1 MVAIFCDYQSRDFE
15 RRDAPLGLRRDAN
28 AFESACGAV
37 EAALVAMRTRL
48 SAALAR
54 ARVRARAADL
64 DAMLPPHLRARV
76 GLGVQMPCHLW
87 INRLRTRRASFDG
100 EAEAEISVIIIRESQ
115 SVDEYEHSTS
125 LFSNLR
131 LCCVYLY
138 CSPHEIHNA
147 LRASR
152 FVLLHSEEPSPKP
165 AGGREYTMGRSDA
178 ERSESLC
185 SEREA
190 SGAGSGYPK
199 RDSRDRSLDRQKT
212 NTVFFAAAGTS
223 GPSRPSENSSAEPE
237 IHYRVDANCD
247 DVLEFHASARELLL
261 RLEAVRRGALIFQDK
276 TSALAVA
283 ATAQLVPEG
292 GDVLVVNDVSGLTA
306 LHLLSALQPTGF
318 DGRVLICNVFV
329 DALAVR
335 QLQNTL
341 EQLGVNGTC
350 YRYRYTL
357 PLTSRSRQ

>member
-1 MVAIFCDYQSRDFE
+1 M
-15 RRDAPLGLRRDAN
+15 
-28 AFESACGAV
+28 AV
-37 EAALVAMRTRL
+37 
-48 SAALAR
+48 
-54 ARVRARAADL
+54 
-64 DAMLPPHLRARV
+64 
-76 GLGVQMPCHLW
+76 
-87 INRLRTRRASFDG
+87 
-100 EAEAEISVIIIRESQ
+100 
-115 SVDEYEHSTS
+115 
-125 LFSNLR
+125 
-131 LCCVYLY
+131 CCVY

-165 AGGREYTMGRSDA
+165 AAGVREYTMGKSDG
-178 ERSESLC
+178 ERSESLR
-185 SEREA
+185 SESET
-190 SGAGSGYPK
+190 SGAGGAYQK
-199 RDSRDRSLDRQKT
+199 RRDSRDRSLDRAKAT
-212 NTVFFAAAGTS
+212 SVFFAAAGAS
-223 GPSRPSENSSAEPE
+223 GPPQLPPE
-237 IHYRVDANCD
+237 LHYRVDAHCD

-283 ATAQLVPEG
+283 AAAQLVPEG

-341 EQLGVNGTC
+341 EQLGVNGTAPHATNPFVLDFS
-350 YRYRYTL
+350 YFT
-357 PLTSRSRQ
+357 TTVF